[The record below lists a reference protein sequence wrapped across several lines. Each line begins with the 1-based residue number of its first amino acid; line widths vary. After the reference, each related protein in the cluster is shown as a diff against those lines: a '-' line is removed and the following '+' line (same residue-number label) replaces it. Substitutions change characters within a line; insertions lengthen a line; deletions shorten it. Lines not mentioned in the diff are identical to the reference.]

1 MPFVHEAASVKLSAL
16 AHILEEAPAVFPG
29 LLSVGK
35 KMELM
40 EMPVLQNV
48 QEKIGAAIEDKIDS
62 RLLSQYSISLFY
74 AQEVSL

>member
-1 MPFVHEAASVKLSAL
+1 MKFGAL
-16 AHILEEAPAVFPG
+16 AHILEEGPAAFPA

-35 KMELM
+35 KLELM
-40 EMPVLQNV
+40 EMSVLQNV

-62 RLLSQYSISLFY
+62 RLLSQYSISLFC